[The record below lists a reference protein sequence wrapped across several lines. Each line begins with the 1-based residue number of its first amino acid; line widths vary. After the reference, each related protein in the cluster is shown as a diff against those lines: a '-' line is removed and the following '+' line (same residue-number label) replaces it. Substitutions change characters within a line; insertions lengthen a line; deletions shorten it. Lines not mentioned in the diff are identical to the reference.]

1 MRRENTKFFARALR
15 EVATK
20 VLMVAMVISMA
31 AVAGCSEDPTNGEE
45 NKQEQGQGG
54 DYTNGVQLPEESS
67 KKCGPNQSLI
77 KFNIKT
83 SAGYKLEVDN
93 SDMLIVRMNSAADK
107 GGSFSVE
114 MEVTQNKTGAERKG
128 NLFITVNGY
137 SRTKVMEV
145 TQTAGATDEVVKWV
159 DQRLQD
165 EYYWLDEYKEKL
177 NTFDYTLAYDKF
189 LSTSLLSMTTNMED
203 GYVSGGTRYLY
214 SYITQES
221 ATRADDD
228 RMENSFGIDIAS
240 TYIADSE
247 NKGAAMFVVEHVY
260 QDSPA
265 ANAGLKRGDYITKVD
280 GNTIPVIHDANNNII
295 EANVPI
301 FMDAR
306 NKLESGTGSVT
317 IEGETYDKE
326 NNKNIIYRHNITS
339 ADYLPNPVAYST
351 ILQFDDAVAKVMNPD
366 GKKIGYMVYL
376 GFESD
381 FDEELIESMEYLAA
395 KGITDLILD
404 LRMNGGGSVNTSTM
418 LASMLLSEEY
428 VGKTYATLKR
438 NPKNTL
444 FPKEYLNTE
453 CLITKNGLGDFEDKE
468 LPNLNLPELWV
479 ITSNST
485 ASASEMVIKG
495 LEGLDVP
502 VKLVGKTTNG
512 KNCGMDVM
520 EKTFGSHLYTYA
532 PITFMNY
539 NAKDDNDYADG
550 IIPNIDF
557 DKYYDPNNPYK
568 DYYSTQCYY
577 FPIPT
582 ANWGELNIEINE
594 NGGMSFSGD
603 FILLETVSNI
613 GRGKSMLK
621 NSSAASELGFKPAE
635 MQTTRA
641 TETKMVYDANIIPQ
655 NRAYGATLTEAERE
669 ALRAN
674 RE

>member
-31 AVAGCSEDPTNGEE
+31 ATVGCSEDPTNGEE

-128 NLFITVNGY
+128 NVFITVNGY

-203 GYVSGGTRYLY
+203 GYVVEGTRYLY

-228 RMENSFGIDIAS
+228 RMENSFGILIAGRYFGGS
-240 TYIADSE
+240 NNTAIL
-247 NKGAAMFVVEHVY
+247 VVEHVY
-260 QDSPA
+260 PGSPA
-265 ANAGLKRGDYITKVD
+265 ANAGLKRGDTITKVD
-280 GNTIPVIHDANNNII
+280 NATIPAPTDNAGIQQ
-295 EANVPI
+295 
-301 FMDAR
+301 FYTLR
-306 NKLESGTGSVT
+306 SKLESGTGSIT
-317 IEGETYDKE
+317 IEGETYDKQTQ
-326 NNKNIIYRHNITS
+326 KDIVFRKSLTA
-339 ADYLPNPVAYST
+339 ADYLPSPVAHYT
-351 ILQFDDAVAKVMNPD
+351 VLEFDEAVAKVINPD
-366 GKKIGYMVYL
+366 GKKIGYLSYL
-376 GFESD
+376 GFEMEYD
-381 FDEELIESMEYLAA
+381 AELIEAMEYLAA

-404 LRMNGGGSVNTSTM
+404 LRVNGGGSVNTSTM
-418 LASMLLSEEY
+418 LGSMLLSEEY

-438 NPKNTL
+438 NPKNKL
-444 FPKEYLNTE
+444 FPAEYLNDD
-453 CLITKNGLGDFEDKE
+453 CLITKNGLGDEFKNKD
-468 LPNLNLPELWV
+468 LPNLDLPELWV
-479 ITSNST
+479 IASNST

-502 VKLVGKTTNG
+502 VHIVGKTTNG

-520 EKTFGSHLYTYA
+520 EKTFGSYIYTYA

-539 NAKDDNDYADG
+539 NAKGDNDYADG
-550 IIPNIDF
+550 IKPQVNF
-557 DKYYDPNNPYK
+557 D
-568 DYYSTQCYY
+568 DYYNESNIQSSYQTYQCYV
-577 FPIPT
+577 FPMPMNEWAEMNFT
-582 ANWGELNIEINE
+582 PSE
-594 NGGMSFSGD
+594 NGGISISGD
-603 FILLETVSNI
+603 FALCETVLRI
-613 GRGKSMLK
+613 GGRTMLK
-621 NSSAASELGFKPAE
+621 SGTSAALQFKPTE
-635 MQTTRA
+635 MMTTRA
-641 TETKMVYDANIIPQ
+641 AEAKMVYDANIIPQ

>member
-114 MEVTQNKTGAERKG
+114 VEVTQNKTGAERKG
-128 NLFITVNGY
+128 NVFITVNGY
-137 SRTKVMEV
+137 SRTKVMEI

-203 GYVSGGTRYLY
+203 GYVVEGTRYLY

-228 RMENSFGIDIAS
+228 RMENSFGILIAGRYFGGS
-240 TYIADSE
+240 NNTAIL
-247 NKGAAMFVVEHVY
+247 VVEHVY
-260 QDSPA
+260 PGSPA
-265 ANAGLKRGDYITKVD
+265 ANAGLKRGDTISKVD
-280 GNTIPVIHDANNNII
+280 NATIPAPTDNAGIQQ
-295 EANVPI
+295 
-301 FMDAR
+301 FYTLR
-306 NKLESGTGSVT
+306 SKLESGTGSIT
-317 IEGETYDKE
+317 IEGETYDKQTQ
-326 NNKNIIYRHNITS
+326 KDIVFRKTLTA
-339 ADYLPNPVAYST
+339 ADYLPSPVAHYT
-351 ILQFDDAVAKVMNPD
+351 VLEFDEAVAKVINPD
-366 GKKIGYMVYL
+366 GKKIGYLSYL
-376 GFESD
+376 GFEMEYD
-381 FDEELIESMEYLAA
+381 AELIEAMEYLAA

-404 LRMNGGGSVNTSTM
+404 LRVNGGGSVNTSTM
-418 LASMLLSEEY
+418 LGSMLLSEEY

-438 NPKNTL
+438 NPKNKL
-444 FPKEYLNTE
+444 FPAEYLNDD
-453 CLITKNGLGDFEDKE
+453 CLITKNGLGDEFKNKD
-468 LPNLNLPELWV
+468 LPNLDLPELWV
-479 ITSNST
+479 IASNST

-502 VKLVGKTTNG
+502 VHIVGKTTNG
-512 KNCGMDVM
+512 KNCGMDVI
-520 EKTFGSHLYTYA
+520 EKTFGSYIYTYA
-532 PITFMNY
+532 PITFMNF
-539 NAKDDNDYADG
+539 NAKGDNDYADG
-550 IIPNIDF
+550 IKPQVNF
-557 DKYYDPNNPYK
+557 D
-568 DYYSTQCYY
+568 DYYNESNIQSSYQTYQCYV
-577 FPIPT
+577 FPMPMNEWAEMNFT
-582 ANWGELNIEINE
+582 PSE
-594 NGGMSFSGD
+594 NGGISISGD
-603 FILLETVSNI
+603 FALCETVLRI
-613 GRGKSMLK
+613 GGRTMLK
-621 NSSAASELGFKPAE
+621 SGTSAALQFKPTE
-635 MQTTRA
+635 MMTTRA
-641 TETKMVYDANIIPQ
+641 AEAKMVYDANIIPQ

>member
-31 AVAGCSEDPTNGEE
+31 AMVGCSEDPTNGEE

-93 SDMLIVRMNSAADK
+93 SDMLIVRMNSSADK

-128 NLFITVNGY
+128 NVFITVNGY

-203 GYVSGGTRYLY
+203 GYVVEGTRYLY

-228 RMENSFGIDIAS
+228 RMENSFGILIAGRYFGGS
-240 TYIADSE
+240 NNTAIL
-247 NKGAAMFVVEHVY
+247 VVEHVY
-260 QDSPA
+260 PGSPA
-265 ANAGLKRGDYITKVD
+265 ANAGLKRGDTISKVD
-280 GNTIPVIHDANNNII
+280 NATIPAPTDNAGIQQ
-295 EANVPI
+295 
-301 FMDAR
+301 FYTLR
-306 NKLESGTGSVT
+306 SKLESGTGSIT
-317 IEGETYDKE
+317 IEGETYDKQTQ
-326 NNKNIIYRHNITS
+326 KDIVYRKSLTA
-339 ADYLPNPVAYST
+339 ADYLPSPVAHYT
-351 ILQFDDAVAKVMNPD
+351 VLEFDEAVAKVINPD
-366 GKKIGYMVYL
+366 GKKIGYLSYL
-376 GFESD
+376 GFESEYD
-381 FDEELIESMEYLAA
+381 AELIEAMEYLAA

-404 LRMNGGGSVNTSTM
+404 LRVNGGGSVNTSTM
-418 LASMLLSEEY
+418 LGSMLLSEEY

-438 NPKNTL
+438 NPKNKL
-444 FPKEYLNTE
+444 FPAEYLNDD
-453 CLITKNGLGDFEDKE
+453 CLITKNGLGDELAFKD
-468 LPNLNLPELWV
+468 LPNLDLPELWV
-479 ITSNST
+479 IASNST

-502 VKLVGKTTNG
+502 VHIVGKTTNG

-520 EKTFGSHLYTYA
+520 EKTFGSYIYTYA
-532 PITFMNY
+532 PITFMNF
-539 NAKDDNDYADG
+539 NAKGDNDYADG
-550 IIPNIDF
+550 IKPQVNF
-557 DKYYDPNNPYK
+557 D
-568 DYYSTQCYY
+568 DYYNESNIQSSYQTYQCYV
-577 FPIPT
+577 FPMPMNEWAEMNFT
-582 ANWGELNIEINE
+582 PSE
-594 NGGMSFSGD
+594 NGGISISGD
-603 FILLETVSNI
+603 FALCETVLRI
-613 GRGKSMLK
+613 GGRTMLK
-621 NSSAASELGFKPAE
+621 SGTSAALQFKPAE

-641 TETKMVYDANIIPQ
+641 TETRKVFNANLLPQ